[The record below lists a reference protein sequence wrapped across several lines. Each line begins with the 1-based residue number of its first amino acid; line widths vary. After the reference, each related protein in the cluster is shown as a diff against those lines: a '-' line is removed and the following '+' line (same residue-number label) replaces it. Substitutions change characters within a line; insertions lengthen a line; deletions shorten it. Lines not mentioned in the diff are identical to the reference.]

1 VIGFGARTL
10 DPDGL
15 PKYLNSPKTVL
26 FDKSDTLFGLDMAGR
41 AIRREDYVVIAEG
54 YMDVIQAH
62 QAGYRNVVAQM
73 GTALT
78 EAQLRQL
85 QRYSK
90 RIVLSLDPDAAGVQA
105 TLRGVDVARDALE
118 KEWQPVFDPRGL
130 VGYEG
135 RLGAEIRV
143 LQLPGGKDPD
153 DVIREDPG
161 RWRQLVEEA
170 VPVVDFYLDLLS
182 DDMDP
187 DDTKA
192 KAQVVDQ
199 LMPVLRAVSNPVER
213 EDYVQKIARW
223 LRVDERAVLA
233 RLHSSE
239 REAMARAYRHRERGG
254 PPETR
259 RTQDRDE
266 GAGVLTDRPVPV
278 LESHCLSMF
287 LSSPG
292 LLAQVDRSLKKHG
305 LKSVQPQDF
314 EQISLR
320 AIFQEWEA
328 LLNTRPSV
336 SVQALRDALPVGL
349 EDTLELVVSG
359 PQGRVPAPDD
369 VQLAEAQ
376 LVRDVV
382 VTVLRLR
389 QQRLKRLVQD
399 LRVLML
405 EAHEEGDV
413 RAKQYDQAHLAHTQ
427 MLLRTQR
434 ALARSRELA

>member
-1 VIGFGARTL
+1 
-10 DPDGL
+10 
-15 PKYLNSPKTVL
+15 
-26 FDKSDTLFGLDMAGR
+26 
-41 AIRREDYVVIAEG
+41 
-54 YMDVIQAH
+54 
-62 QAGYRNVVAQM
+62 
-73 GTALT
+73 
-78 EAQLRQL
+78 
-85 QRYSK
+85 
-90 RIVLSLDPDAAGVQA
+90 
-105 TLRGVDVARDALE
+105 
-118 KEWQPVFDPRGL
+118 
-130 VGYEG
+130 
-135 RLGAEIRV
+135 
-143 LQLPGGKDPD
+143 
-153 DVIREDPG
+153 
-161 RWRQLVEEA
+161 
-170 VPVVDFYLDLLS
+170 
-182 DDMDP
+182 
-187 DDTKA
+187 
-192 KAQVVDQ
+192 
-199 LMPVLRAVSNPVER
+199 
-213 EDYVQKIARW
+213 
-223 LRVDERAVLA
+223 
-233 RLHSSE
+233 
-239 REAMARAYRHRERGG
+239 
-254 PPETR
+254 
-259 RTQDRDE
+259 
-266 GAGVLTDRPVPV
+266 
-278 LESHCLSMF
+278 MF

>member
-1 VIGFGARTL
+1 
-10 DPDGL
+10 
-15 PKYLNSPKTVL
+15 
-26 FDKSDTLFGLDMAGR
+26 
-41 AIRREDYVVIAEG
+41 
-54 YMDVIQAH
+54 
-62 QAGYRNVVAQM
+62 
-73 GTALT
+73 
-78 EAQLRQL
+78 
-85 QRYSK
+85 
-90 RIVLSLDPDAAGVQA
+90 
-105 TLRGVDVARDALE
+105 LRGVDVARDALE

-320 AIFQEWEA
+320 AIFQEWA
-328 LLNTRPSV
+328 TLLETRPSI
-336 SVQALRDALPVGL
+336 SVQALRAALPL
-349 EDTLELVVSG
+349 SLQDTLELVLSRTEG
-359 PQGRVPAPDD
+359 ALPDAED
-369 VQLAEAQ
+369 LQLADDQ

-382 VTVLRLR
+382 VTLLRLR
-389 QQRLKRLVQD
+389 QHRLQRLVQD
-399 LRVLML
+399 LRMLML
-405 EAHEEGDV
+405 EAHEKGDA

-427 MLLRTQR
+427 MLLKTQR